1 MGSNSSA
8 NTIWTRE
15 AKGKAMYQA
24 SHSSLAP
31 VLLSWSS
38 LGNETRED
46 YRRMAE
52 LYDIAIAP
60 TKADTAA
67 EDDLVEKVINRLIDD
82 GNITDTLA
90 NKVFERFSLRLRS
103 IAGF

>member
-1 MGSNSSA
+1 
-8 NTIWTRE
+8 
-15 AKGKAMYQA
+15 
-24 SHSSLAP
+24 
-31 VLLSWSS
+31 
-38 LGNETRED
+38 
-46 YRRMAE
+46 MAE